1 MNNLKT
7 RKDFIIFIL
16 IFLYPFLPVN
26 YYLGSLSYANVC
38 AILIALIYIIV
49 YQRGKMVNIFNYIPW
64 FWVYITVYSVFSF
77 ITRSPLA
84 GIATFISEF
93 MVSLCIITITKDE
106 KTLYRILDGIILSAA
121 ILGILGIIE
130 ALTKQYIFQSSLFE
144 IESSIRYGVLRCAV
158 TFGHPINF
166 GMYQAIA
173 AILCFY
179 RMSQK
184 ESTSKKNRFKIAYII
199 ILVSM
204 ILSVSRLAICLFVSV
219 QMILLLCQ
227 GVTNALKYIYI
238 AILVI
243 SAMIGIMDIM
253 GLQVLTLFSDMME
266 MILGQILGFKTT
278 VDADSIGMGNRFDL
292 YSWVANAMKGHEVFG
307 MGVGASFAH
316 KMTDWFTK
324 TSIEVSYLNIY
335 YQCGIVGVI
344 VLVLSYINVLKFLFN
359 RKNRKIRL
367 SSETNLTFE
376 NVLLVMIVMYY
387 ICLFGVQET
396 DLSRLY
402 CLLISLGIAY
412 VRIDRKNVY
421 SQKGGNNI
429 IK

>member
-1 MNNLKT
+1 MFNLKI
-7 RKDFIIFIL
+7 RKDFIIFAL

-26 YYLGSLSYANVC
+26 YYLGLLSYANVC
-38 AILIALIYIIV
+38 AVLIVFVYIIF
-49 YQRGKMVNIFNYIPW
+49 YQHRKVINIFNYIPW
-64 FWVYITVYSVFSF
+64 FWIYIIVYSLFSF
-77 ITRSPLA
+77 VTRNPLA

-93 MVSLCIITITKDE
+93 LVSVCIITIIRDE
-106 KTLYRILDGIILSAA
+106 KTLYRILDGIILSAV
-121 ILGILGIIE
+121 ILGILGVIE
-130 ALTKQYIFQSSLFE
+130 ALTKQYIFQSALFE

-166 GMYQAIA
+166 GLYQAIA

-179 RMSQK
+179 RMNQK
-184 ESTSKKNRFKIAYII
+184 ERTSEKTKYKFAYLII
-199 ILVSM
+199 IISM

-219 QMILLLCQ
+219 QMILLLRQ
-227 GVTNALKYIYI
+227 GVTKAFKYICVTALI
-238 AILVI
+238 I
-243 SAMIGIMDIM
+243 SIMIGIMDIM

-278 VDADSIGMGNRFDL
+278 VNTDSIGMGNRFDL
-292 YSWVANAMKGHEVFG
+292 YSWVANSMKGHEVLG
-307 MGVGASFAH
+307 MGVGAAFKH

-335 YQCGIVGVI
+335 YQCGIVGVT
-344 VLVLSYINVLKFLFN
+344 VLILSYINVIKFLFN
-359 RKNRKIRL
+359 KKNRKIQL
-367 SSETNLTFE
+367 PTETNLTFE
-376 NVLLVMIVMYY
+376 NVLLITIIMYY

-412 VRIDRKNVY
+412 VRIGLKKCLN
-421 SQKGGNNI
+421 
-429 IK
+429 

>member
-1 MNNLKT
+1 MFNLKI
-7 RKDFIIFIL
+7 RKDFIIFVL

-38 AILIALIYIIV
+38 AVLIAFIYIIF
-49 YQRGKMVNIFNYIPW
+49 YQHRKMVNIFNYIPW
-64 FWVYITVYSVFSF
+64 FWIYIIVYSLFSF
-77 ITRSPLA
+77 VTRSSLA

-93 MVSLCIITITKDE
+93 LVSVCIITITKDE
-106 KTLYRILDGIILSAA
+106 KTLYRILDGIILSAV
-121 ILGILGIIE
+121 ILGILGVIE
-130 ALTKQYIFQSSLFE
+130 ALTKQYIFQGALFD

-166 GMYQAIA
+166 GLYQAIA

-179 RMSQK
+179 RMNQK
-184 ESTSKKNRFKIAYII
+184 ERTTEKTKYKFAYLII
-199 ILVSM
+199 IISM

-219 QMILLLCQ
+219 QMILLLRQ
-227 GVTNALKYIYI
+227 GMTKALKYICV
-238 AILVI
+238 AALLI
-243 SAMIGIMDIM
+243 SIMIGIMDIM

-266 MILGQILGFKTT
+266 MIFGQILGFKTT
-278 VDADSIGMGNRFDL
+278 VNTDSIGMGNRFDL
-292 YSWVANAMKGHEVFG
+292 YSWVANSMKGHEVFG
-307 MGVGASFAH
+307 MGVGAVFEH

-335 YQCGIVGVI
+335 YQCGIVGVT
-344 VLVLSYINVLKFLFN
+344 VLILSYINVLKFLFN
-359 RKNRKIRL
+359 KNNREIQL

-376 NVLLVMIVMYY
+376 NVLLIIIIMYY

-412 VRIDRKNVY
+412 VRIGSKKRLN
-421 SQKGGNNI
+421 
-429 IK
+429 